1 MSKSDKTLNINHNSD
16 EDLEEDYSYIN
27 YLRQVVLEMMRR
39 LEEASEENQRLQQV
53 ENIKTNAA
61 TGSNQEIEQ
70 FLGNVQEQEGR

>member
-1 MSKSDKTLNINHNSD
+1 M
-16 EDLEEDYSYIN
+16 
-27 YLRQVVLEMMRR
+27 RQVVLEMMRR